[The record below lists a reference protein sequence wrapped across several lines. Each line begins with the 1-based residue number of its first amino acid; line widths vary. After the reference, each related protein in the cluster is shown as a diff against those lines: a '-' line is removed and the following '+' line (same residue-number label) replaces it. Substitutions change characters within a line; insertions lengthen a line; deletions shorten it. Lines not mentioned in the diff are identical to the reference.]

1 METATTFQAWIAQA
15 RRKMA
20 KNLTHMILWKQR
32 DMRAR
37 MKRPRTARLAKE
49 ARALK
54 SLLAEAEAAGLLPPA
69 GPGAATGAPQLGPA
83 AAIE

>member
-1 METATTFQAWIAQA
+1 METAATFQAWIAQA

-20 KNLTHMILWKQR
+20 KNLAHMILWKQR

-54 SLLAEAEAAGLLPPA
+54 SLLAEAEAAGLLPPPDPPPQPGRRSA
-69 GPGAATGAPQLGPA
+69 GPHPR
-83 AAIE
+83 